1 MESTQGLP
9 LEVRLSAYLDGQL
22 PEAEVEEIDAI
33 LASDDDARAVYEQ
46 LKLGSEFG
54 ARAFDRMLEEPI
66 PLDLVRTIKDVGK
79 DGANDK
85 DEPPKL
91 GFAAIPIAATP
102 APRRSAFWPQALA
115 ASLVIFLTGGAAGYL
130 ISEQKQ
136 TSQIASAPFAPA
148 RSWLD
153 DIADYHRIYSHQ
165 TRHLAEVPASE
176 QAHIV
181 EWLSASTGV
190 DFTVPDLSAEKL
202 TFEGARLLVAGGKP
216 TAQLLYRDAE
226 NEIFA
231 ICFLKGD
238 PVTGKTEL
246 AESMRDDIG
255 LISWQKGA
263 AAFVVVGPSSDPD
276 LERIAETV
284 AATI

>member
-22 PEAEVEEIDAI
+22 PQAEVDEINAI
-33 LASDDDARAVYEQ
+33 LARDDQARGVYEK

-54 ARAFDRMLEEPI
+54 ARAFDRMLQEPI
-66 PLDLVRTIKDVGK
+66 PLDLVRNIKEAGK
-79 DGANDK
+79 NE

-91 GFAAIPIAATP
+91 GIAAIPVAVAP
-102 APRRSAFWPQALA
+102 ARRRSAFWPQALA
-115 ASLVIFLTGGAAGYL
+115 ASLVLFLAGGAAGYL

-136 TSQIASAPFAPA
+136 TSLQVASTQFAPV
-148 RSWLD
+148 RTWLD
-153 DIADYHRIYSHQ
+153 DIADYHRIYARQ
-165 TRHLAEVPASE
+165 TRHLVEVPASDKD
-176 QAHIV
+176 HLV

-190 DFTVPDLSAEKL
+190 TFAVPDLTAQKL

-231 ICFLKGD
+231 ICFLKSD
-238 PVTGKTEL
+238 PVEGKTEL
-246 AESMRDDIG
+246 AESMRNDIG
-255 LISWQKGA
+255 LISWQKGNA
-263 AAFVVVGPSSDPD
+263 SFVVVGPSADPD

-284 AATI
+284 SASI

>member
-33 LASDDDARAVYEQ
+33 LAGDDDARVVFER

-54 ARAFDRMLEEPI
+54 ARAFDRMLQEPI

-79 DGANDK
+79 ND

-91 GFAAIPIAATP
+91 GFAGIPVAATP
-102 APRRSAFWPQALA
+102 APRRSPFWPQALA
-115 ASLVIFLTGGAAGYL
+115 ASLVIFLAGGAVGYL
-130 ISEQKQ
+130 VSEQKQ
-136 TSQIASAPFAPA
+136 ATTQVASGQFAPV
-148 RSWLD
+148 RTWLD
-153 DIADYHRIYSHQ
+153 DIADYHRIYARQ
-165 TRHLAEVPASE
+165 TRHLVEVPASDKE
-176 QAHIV
+176 HIA

-190 DFTVPDLSAEKL
+190 NFALPDLSAQKL

-231 ICFLKGD
+231 ICFLQSD
-238 PVTGKTEL
+238 PVEGKTDLIET
-246 AESMRDDIG
+246 MRNDIG
-255 LISWQKGA
+255 LVSWQKGNA
-263 AAFVVVGPSSDPD
+263 AYVVVGPSSDAD
-276 LERIAETV
+276 LERIAEAVSTS
-284 AATI
+284 I

>member
-22 PEAEVEEIDAI
+22 PQAEVEEINAI
-33 LASDDDARAVYEQ
+33 LAKDDDARAVYEK

-54 ARAFDRMLEEPI
+54 ARAFDRMLQEPI
-66 PLDLVRTIKDVGK
+66 PLDLVRNIKEAGK
-79 DGANDK
+79 NE

-91 GFAAIPIAATP
+91 GFAAVPVSATP

-136 TSQIASAPFAPA
+136 TSQVASMQFAPA
-148 RSWLD
+148 RLWLD
-153 DIADYHRIYSHQ
+153 DIADYHRIYSRQ
-165 TRHLAEVPASE
+165 TRHLAEVPPGEA
-176 QAHIV
+176 AHIV

-190 DFTVPDLSAEKL
+190 DFTVPDLTAQKL

-231 ICFLKGD
+231 ICFLKSDTVEAG
-238 PVTGKTEL
+238 TALTE
-246 AESMRDDIG
+246 SIRDDIG
-255 LISWQKGA
+255 LISWQKGN
-263 AAFVVVGPSSDPD
+263 AAFVVVGPSADPD

-284 AATI
+284 STSI